1 MQTYKYSEIRKK
13 YIDFFKDNNHK
24 EIPNAPLVPEN
35 DPSVLFVNAGM
46 FPLVPFLMGQKHPK
60 GKRLTNSQRCV
71 RTGDI
76 EEVGNNFHCTSF
88 EMLGNW
94 SLNDYFKKEA
104 INLTVEF
111 FVKELGLDIQN
122 IYASVFGGE
131 KDIPEDEVSI
141 SVWKELFKNYG
152 IDAKVGKGERIQK
165 FGKKENW
172 WGLESGG
179 PCGPDSE
186 IFYDT
191 GKEKCSKDC
200 HLNCDCG
207 KYVEIGNN
215 VFMEYLKEGDSLK
228 PLEKHNVDFGGGL
241 ERISTLIQGVD
252 NIYEIDIYKPILKK
266 VKELTKELPD
276 NTDSIED
283 NNNIGLEEKLRSE
296 RIITDHIKASTL
308 IIMDGVVPSSN
319 QQGYILRRLIR
330 RSVRHARKLGV
341 RQPFTEEIA
350 KSAIQQFSEIYPDLK
365 KKEDDIVNII
375 VKEEEKFNNTLENGL
390 EELENFLE
398 KKGEINGE
406 DAFKLYETHGLPV
419 EVTEEILQE
428 KNTTLKNRDDFF
440 KAQKEHKEKSRS
452 ASKGLFKGGLADTSE
467 MSVKYHTATHLL
479 LAALR
484 KVLGDHIY
492 QMGSNI
498 TPERLRLDFPSDS
511 KLTPEQIK
519 QVEDIVNDTIEKEL
533 EVSYEEKNKEEA
545 LKIIKQESSSASFIE
560 KYGDVVKVY
569 YVGPK
574 ENPFS
579 TEICNGPHVE
589 NTGELSQLKIIKQ
602 ENVGAGVKRIK
613 AILQ

>member
-13 YIDFFKDNNHK
+13 YIEFFKDNNHK
-24 EIPNAPLVPEN
+24 EIPSAPLIPEN

-104 INLTVEF
+104 INLTIEF

-131 KDIPEDEVSI
+131 KDIPEDKESI
-141 SVWKELFKNYG
+141 EVWKELFKSYG
-152 IDAKVGKGERIQK
+152 VDAKVGKGERIQK

-228 PLEKHNVDFGGGL
+228 PLERHNVDFGGGL

-252 NIYEIDIYKPILKK
+252 NIYEVDIYKPILAK
-266 VKELTKELPD
+266 VKKLTEKFSDTLKDNKEVSPD
-276 NTDSIED
+276 ER
-283 NNNIGLEEKLRSE
+283 LKSE

-308 IIMDGVVPSSN
+308 IIMDGVIPGSN

-330 RSVRHARKLGV
+330 RAVRHARKLGV

-350 KSAIQQFSEIYPDLK
+350 KTSIQQFSEIYPDLK

-511 KLTPEQIK
+511 KLTPKQIK
-519 QVEDIVNDTIEKEL
+519 EVEDIVNNVIKKEL
-533 EVSYEEKNKEEA
+533 DVSYEEKSKEEA
-545 LKIIKQESSSASFIE
+545 LKIIEQEDSSASFIE

-569 YVGPK
+569 YVGSK

-579 TEICNGPHVE
+579 TEICNGPHVK
-589 NTGELSQLKIIKQ
+589 NTGELSKLKIVKQ

>member
-1 MQTYKYSEIRKK
+1 MDTLKYSDVRKK
-13 YIDFFKDNNHK
+13 YIDFFKKNNHE
-24 EIPNAPLVPEN
+24 EIPSAPLVPEN

-46 FPLVPFLMGQKHPK
+46 FPLVPFLMGQQHPK

-76 EEVGNNFHCTSF
+76 EEVGNNFHCTAF

-104 INLTVEF
+104 INLTAEF

-122 IYASVFGGE
+122 IYASVFAGQD
-131 KDIPEDEVSI
+131 DIPEDKESI
-141 SVWKELFKNYG
+141 SVWKELFKTYD
-152 IDAKVGKGERIQK
+152 IDAKVGLGERIQK

-191 GKEKCSKDC
+191 GKELCSENC
-200 HLNCDCG
+200 NLNCDCG

-215 VFMEYLKEGDSLK
+215 VFMQYLKDGDTLK
-228 PLEKHNVDFGGGL
+228 PLGIHNVDFGGGL
-241 ERISTLIQGVD
+241 DRISALIQQVD
-252 NIYEIDIYKPILKK
+252 NIYEVDIYKPILDK
-266 VKELTKELPD
+266 VQEISKD
-276 NTDSIED
+276 G
-283 NNNIGLEEKLRSE
+283 NIKSQ
-296 RIITDHIKASTL
+296 RIIVDHIKASTW
-308 IIMDGVVPSSN
+308 IVMDGVLPSSN

-330 RSVRHARKLGV
+330 RAVRHGKKLGIEK
-341 RQPFTEEIA
+341 PFTRGIA
-350 KSAIQQFSEIYPDLK
+350 TVAIQQFSEIYPDLENK
-365 KKEDDIVNII
+365 RERILDVIEQ
-375 VKEEEKFNNTLENGL
+375 EEEKFNNTLENGL
-390 EELENFLE
+390 KELDNLLK
-398 KKGEINGE
+398 KKGNLDGE
-406 DAFKLYETHGLPV
+406 STFKLYETYGLPL
-419 EVTEEILQE
+419 EVTEEILLE
-428 KNTTLKNRDDFF
+428 KGITLTERDSFF
-440 KAQKEHKEKSRS
+440 EAQKKHQEKSRT

-479 LAALR
+479 LTALR
-484 KVLGDHIY
+484 KVLGDHVY

-498 TPERLRLDFPSDS
+498 TPERLRLDFPNES
-511 KLTPEQIK
+511 KLTPEQVK
-519 QVEDIVNDTIEKEL
+519 EVEDIVNIAIKKEL
-533 EVSYEEKNKEEA
+533 DISYEEKSKEEA
-545 LKIIKQESSSASFIE
+545 LEIIKQESSSTSFIE
-560 KYGDVVKVY
+560 KYGDKVKVY

-574 ENPFS
+574 DNPFS

-589 NTGELSQLKIIKQ
+589 NTRELTKLKIVKQ

>member
-1 MQTYKYSEIRKK
+1 MKTYKYSEVRKK
-13 YIDFFKDNNHK
+13 YIEFFKNNNHK
-24 EIPNAPLVPEN
+24 EIPSAPLVPED

-46 FPLVPFLMGQKHPK
+46 FPLVPFLMGEEHPK
-60 GKRLTNSQRCV
+60 GKRLTNSQRCI

-111 FVKELGLDIQN
+111 FVKELGLDIQK

-131 KDIPEDEVSI
+131 KNIPKDKESI
-141 SVWKELFKNYG
+141 EVWKEVFKNYG
-152 IDAKVGKGERIQK
+152 IDAKVGKGERIQE

-191 GKEKCSKDC
+191 GKEKCGEDC
-200 HLNCDCG
+200 NIACDCG

-215 VFMEYLKEGDSLK
+215 VFMQYLKEGENLK
-228 PLEKHNVDFGGGL
+228 PLDGHNVDFGGGL
-241 ERISTLIQGVD
+241 ERISALIQDVD
-252 NIYEIDIYKPILKK
+252 SIYDIDIYKPILEK
-266 VKELTKELPD
+266 VKKLTKELPKKVG
-276 NTDSIED
+276 D
-283 NNNIGLEEKLRSE
+283 NNEISPEERLRSE

-308 IIMDGVVPSSN
+308 IIMDGVIPSSN

-330 RSVRHARKLGV
+330 RAVRHARKLGV
-341 RQPFTEEIA
+341 RQLFTEEIA
-350 KSAIQQFSEIYPDLK
+350 KTSIQQFSEIYPDLK
-365 KKEDDIVNII
+365 KKKEHIVNVI

-390 EELENFLE
+390 EELEDFLG
-398 KKGEINGE
+398 KKSEINGE
-406 DAFKLYETHGLPV
+406 DAFRLYETHGLPL

-428 KNTTLKNRDDFF
+428 KGLTLRERETFF
-440 KAQKEHKEKSRS
+440 EAQKEHKKKSRS
-452 ASKGLFKGGLADTSE
+452 ASKGMFKGGLADTSE

-484 KVLGDHIY
+484 KVLGNHIY

-511 KLTPEQIK
+511 KLTPEQVKEI
-519 QVEDIVNDTIEKEL
+519 EDIVNDIIKKEL
-533 EVSYEEKNKEEA
+533 EVSYEEKSKEEA
-545 LKIIKQESSSASFIE
+545 LEIIEQENSSASFVE
-560 KYGDVVKVY
+560 KYGDIVKVY
-569 YVGPK
+569 YIGPK

-579 TEICNGPHVE
+579 IEICNGPHVE